1 MNNEKS
7 ANINVRLKTFF
18 FRFVEFLYP
27 FHGLALRQQK
37 VLALLLYY
45 HYELKQQITNDRIL
59 WKEVFDY
66 DTKVKIYSEL
76 GIQSTALENLL
87 SQLRKK
93 NVIIDNQISGVYIPL
108 IDAKSKTFSLK
119 FNFNIIHD
127 TN

>member
-1 MNNEKS
+1 MNIKE
-7 ANINVRLKTFF
+7 ANLKVKLKTFF

-27 FHGLALRQQK
+27 FHGLTDRQQK

-93 NVIIDNQISGVYIPL
+93 KVIIDNQISGVYIPL
-108 IDAKSKTFSLK
+108 IDSKSKVFSLK
-119 FNFNIIHD
+119 FNFNIIHESS
-127 TN
+127 